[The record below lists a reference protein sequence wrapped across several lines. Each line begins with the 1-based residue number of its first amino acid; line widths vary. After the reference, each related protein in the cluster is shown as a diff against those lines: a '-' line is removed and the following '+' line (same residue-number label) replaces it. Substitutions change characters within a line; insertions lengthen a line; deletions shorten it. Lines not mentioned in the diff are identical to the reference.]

1 MNKNLA
7 LSLMTGLL
15 LLGLLG
21 TACQGDSVTVAT
33 QQAENLGISV
43 TGEGKAS
50 GSPDVVVL
58 TLGVS
63 VLAPTVREARDQ
75 AADAM
80 NKVIDSLKGNGVQD
94 EDIQTS
100 QFMIQPEYDF
110 REGEQSLRGYRL
122 TNVVTAKL
130 RDIDRTGEVLDE
142 VAAAGGDLTQV
153 QGINFTLDD
162 PDELRDEAREEA
174 VGDAKAKA
182 QRLADLSGVDLGD
195 VISISESFSAPPIPF
210 ARDAFAE
217 TEQGATPIEAGE
229 LDVILTVEV
238 VYAID

>member
-7 LSLMTGLL
+7 ILLVAGLL
-15 LLGLLG
+15 LFGLLG
-21 TACQGDSVTVAT
+21 AACEGDSVTVAT

-63 VLAPTVREARDQ
+63 ALAPTVKEARDQ
-75 AADAM
+75 AAGAM
-80 NKVIDSLKGNGVQD
+80 SGVVDSLKGNGVED
-94 EDIQTS
+94 KDIQTS
-100 QFMIQPEYDF
+100 QFSIYPEYDF

-122 TNVVTAKL
+122 TNIVTAKL

-142 VAAAGGDLTQV
+142 VVAAGGDLTQV
-153 QGINFTLDD
+153 QSISFTIDD

-174 VGDAKAKA
+174 VADAKAKA
-182 QRLADLSGVDLGD
+182 ERLAELAGVDLGK
-195 VISISESFSAPPIPF
+195 VISISESFSAPPIPI
-210 ARDAFAE
+210 ARDALAE
-217 TEQGATPIEAGE
+217 TGGAQTPIETGE
-229 LDVILTVEV
+229 LDVELTVAV
-238 VYAID
+238 VYAIE

>member
-7 LSLMTGLL
+7 LFLMAGLL

-80 NKVIDSLKGNGVQD
+80 NKVVDSLKGNGVQD

-100 QFMIQPEYDF
+100 QFTIQPEYDF

-142 VAAAGGDLTQV
+142 VVAAGGDLTQV
-153 QGINFTLDD
+153 QSINFTLDD

-182 QRLADLSGVDLGD
+182 QRLADLSGVDLGE

-217 TEQGATPIEAGE
+217 TGQGATPIEAGE